1 MAGVEWS
8 GGKELIMKNCKRLLY
23 DNKTVISISI
33 IFILVFIA
41 DKGLGN
47 NLLFDTLSRSGFK
60 KLNGEI
66 YRLFTASF
74 LHTNLLHLTANIVA
88 LLCVGSYLE
97 KRLGSLKMLIIYICA
112 ELISSVLFYGYMN
125 ECTGGNGSSI
135 VLYALFAILLVLW
148 LRYPDEIP
156 IKWYQPTCFYIIVFF
171 FIANLISGSY
181 MTIIIHACSFV
192 SGLVIGLIIMKNCLK
207 IE

>member
-47 NLLFDTLSRSGFK
+47 NLLFDTLSGSGFK

-97 KRLGSLKMLIIYICA
+97 KRLGSLKML
-112 ELISSVLFYGYMN
+112 
-125 ECTGGNGSSI
+125 
-135 VLYALFAILLVLW
+135 
-148 LRYPDEIP
+148 
-156 IKWYQPTCFYIIVFF
+156 
-171 FIANLISGSY
+171 
-181 MTIIIHACSFV
+181 
-192 SGLVIGLIIMKNCLK
+192 
-207 IE
+207 